1 MLRINSQLFQYKK
14 DLQAIFEAL
23 PDGERNTLLGVKGHS
38 ASPSKVQPLTSVS
51 SNEATSAVV
60 DAPGD
65 QLAERTTNHSGDE
78 NRTIPK
84 AGRPKAAVDS
94 GKAVEKAAKVGLSI
108 FAVYH
113 YRLFIEGERA
123 DRQKGCQ
130 SGEREEGQ
138 GISRKS

>member
-1 MLRINSQLFQYKK
+1 MFQYKK

-38 ASPSKVQPLTSVS
+38 ASPSKVQPLTCVS

-60 DAPGD
+60 DALDD
-65 QLAERTTNHSGDE
+65 QMPERMTNHGGDE

-84 AGRPKAAVDS
+84 TGRPMAAVDP

-108 FAVYH
+108 FTAY
-113 YRLFIEGERA
+113 Y
-123 DRQKGCQ
+123 
-130 SGEREEGQ
+130 
-138 GISRKS
+138 